1 MQLASI
7 LSEGWPS
14 LLARLPDT
22 FDLDATAK
30 QHRALIRRRGVPDAA
45 SLLRLALGYGAY
57 GMSLRVT
64 AGWAGVA
71 SVAELSDVALLNRL
85 RGAADWLQA
94 LLDALLACR
103 LQVPKGLDRPLRLI
117 DASSISAPRSQGTD
131 WRLHVGYDPH
141 RACFS
146 AIELT
151 EVTAGESLKRQA
163 VAAGAIYV
171 GDRGYAHAAG
181 LRHVQDGG
189 ADFVVRIGWRQL
201 RLRQP
206 NGQAFDLL
214 GTLRRLP
221 GEVGE
226 FAVRV
231 LDGLD
236 PGHAGLPCR
245 LIAKRKPPER
255 AAEQRR
261 RMIQRAREKGA
272 RPPSAESLEAA
283 EWLLVVTSLPAS
295 DSAGQVLEI
304 YRLRWQIE
312 LAFKRIKSL
321 SHIDRLP
328 AKDKQLAR
336 SWLYANLIA
345 AVLLD
350 DLAQDLLDSP
360 PCAPSH

>member
-1 MQLASI
+1 M
-7 LSEGWPS
+7 LSEGWPA
-14 LLARLPDT
+14 LLARLPAA
-22 FDLDATAK
+22 FDLETTAR
-30 QHRALIRRRGVPDAA
+30 QHRALLRRRGVPDAA

-71 SVAELSDVALLNRL
+71 AVAALSDVALLKRL

-94 LLDALLACR
+94 LLDALLAKRVR
-103 LQVPKGLDRPLRLI
+103 LPAGLARPLRLV
-117 DASSISAPRSQGTD
+117 DASSISLPRSAGSV

-141 RACFS
+141 RTGFS

-151 EVTAGESLKRQA
+151 EASEGESLKRQA
-163 VAAGAIYV
+163 VSAGAIYV
-171 GDRGYAHAAG
+171 GDRGYAQAGG
-181 LRHVQDGG
+181 LRHVHDGG

-206 NGQAFDLL
+206 GGAAFDLL

-221 GEVGE
+221 DEWGE
-226 FAVRV
+226 FAVLL

-236 PGHAGLPCR
+236 PGYAGLPCR
-245 LIAKRKPPER
+245 LIARRKPPAQ

-261 RMIQRAREKGA
+261 RMLQRARERGA
-272 RPPSAESLEAA
+272 RPPSAETLEAA
-283 EWLLVVTSLPAS
+283 QWLVVLTSLAPS
-295 DSAGQVLEI
+295 ESAEQVLEI
-304 YRLRWQIE
+304 YRLRWQVE

-321 SHIDRLP
+321 GHIDRLP

-350 DLAQDLLDSP
+350 NLAQDLLDSP
-360 PCAPSH
+360 PCAPAH